1 MSRVLVPKDQEQTLK
16 RRADNYS
23 WAVAPFPSAVPGLEN
38 VSFCSFDV
46 LMIPVGSKHRNEAF
60 EFLAYVNRQD
70 VCEKLNM
77 LHCKNTQLRAV
88 SRNFLEKHPNPYID
102 VFQKLAASPNA
113 HGVPQVPI
121 WPQVAKELND
131 AGQAVALDNANPA
144 DVLARA
150 QARLQ
155 AEYDRF
161 RDIDVKRRQEQRQLA
176 QRN

>member
-1 MSRVLVPKDQEQTLK
+1 
-16 RRADNYS
+16 
-23 WAVAPFPSAVPGLEN
+23 VPGFEN

-46 LMIPVGSKHRNEAF
+46 LMIPIGSKHVNEAF
-60 EFLAYVNRQD
+60 EFIAYVNRQD

-88 SRNFLEKHPNPYID
+88 SRNFIEKHPNPYID

-113 HGVPQVPI
+113 RGVPPVPI

-131 AGQAVALDNANPA
+131 VGQAVALENANPA
-144 DVLARA
+144 EVLSRA

-161 RDIDVKRRQEQRQLA
+161 RAIDLKRQQQQQQQHQQRQLA

>member
-1 MSRVLVPKDQEQTLK
+1 MSRVLVPKESGADAEAAGGQLLVGGGAVSVGGA
-16 RRADNYS
+16 RAR
-23 WAVAPFPSAVPGLEN
+23 N

-46 LMIPVGSKHRNEAF
+46 LMIPIGSKHRNEAF